1 MLNNVRNSGAFIV
14 AVLAM
19 YGGAHAQQLVPNP
32 GFEELL
38 QCPDFQS
45 QLDRTA
51 HWFDPSAGGTP
62 DYFHACGAPLYSV
75 PDNAAGVQD
84 PVSGQAY
91 AGIFLW
97 IQNVLLRAA

>member
-1 MLNNVRNSGAFIV
+1 MLNNVRNSGALIV

-51 HWFDPSAGGTP
+51 HWFDPSVGALRISFTP
-62 DYFHACGAPLYSV
+62 AVNPCTACPATRWV
-75 PDNAAGVQD
+75 CR
-84 PVSGQAY
+84 
-91 AGIFLW
+91 I
-97 IQNVLLRAA
+97 R